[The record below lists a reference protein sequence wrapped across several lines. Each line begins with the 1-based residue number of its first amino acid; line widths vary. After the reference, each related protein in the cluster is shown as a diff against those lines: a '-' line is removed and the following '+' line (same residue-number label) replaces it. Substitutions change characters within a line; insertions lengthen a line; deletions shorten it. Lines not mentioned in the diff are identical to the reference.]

1 MAKSSKAKHVC
12 FKTLYISQPSHG
24 RNHQKP
30 QRTHREY
37 KMFTFRNS
45 QRCKLII
52 FRLPN
57 YSSHYENLYYV
68 NGSSRNLTPRDTTR
82 NTTHDAFMNKYMCSI
97 INLSSFSRHELGLPI
112 LKLPSCKRNKNLK
125 KSHLSTPG
133 FYFSTMVRRVTS
145 PTYTWGP
152 PAPRHQAL
160 IRPSCAN
167 FLAFL

>member
-1 MAKSSKAKHVC
+1 MAKSPKAKHVC

-45 QRCKLII
+45 QRCKSTI

-57 YSSHYENLYYV
+57 YSSLYENLYYV
-68 NGSSRNLTPRDTTR
+68 NGSSRNLTPRDATR
-82 NTTHDAFMNKYMCSI
+82 NTTHDAFMNKYMCPI

-125 KSHLSTPG
+125 KSQPSTPG
-133 FYFSTMVRRVTS
+133 
-145 PTYTWGP
+145 
-152 PAPRHQAL
+152 L
-160 IRPSCAN
+160 
-167 FLAFL
+167 